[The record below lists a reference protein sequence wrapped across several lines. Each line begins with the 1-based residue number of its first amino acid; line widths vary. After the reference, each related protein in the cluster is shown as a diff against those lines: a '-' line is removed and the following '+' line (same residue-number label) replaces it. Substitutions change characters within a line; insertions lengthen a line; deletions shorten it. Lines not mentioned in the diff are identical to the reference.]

1 MHEMF
6 ILHIKTFDS
15 KWMCFR
21 PLADW
26 ASPVTNQMLSRVVR
40 GWVGAGAKQFRVDGG
55 WWSQINAGGEGY
67 DRNYWKNRF
76 VLVGP
81 VA

>member
-1 MHEMF
+1 MTSVRRFLATFLKNNFHLQQKCLTGFAKSDYKEARLMNERF

-15 KWMCFR
+15 KRVCFY

-40 GWVGAGAKQFRVDGG
+40 G
-55 WWSQINAGGEGY
+55 
-67 DRNYWKNRF
+67 
-76 VLVGP
+76 
-81 VA
+81 